1 MLQMQPVTLGKSRIE
16 ALSDGVFAIAMTLL
30 VLDLKVPD
38 RAHHMN
44 DAEMVQQLLAMW
56 RSFLAYAITFLLSG
70 TFWYTHHL
78 VLHFVRGTDKL
89 FLWLNLLFLMMISLL
104 PFSAGLLSHLDVH
117 PVAQLFYFGNQT
129 AIALLLGAQWEYAC
143 MRNMFRADA
152 LPDELQNLGW
162 GVRAMVVAFVAAL
175 IVGSF
180 QPARTSVAVAVALV
194 IVRVVIRLLKHRRQR
209 AALTQVRRSVTT

>member
-1 MLQMQPVTLGKSRIE
+1 MLQMQPITLGKSRVE

-56 RSFLAYAITFLLSG
+56 RSFLAYGITFLLSG

-78 VLHFVRGTDKL
+78 VLHFVRGTDKA

-117 PVAQLFYFGNQT
+117 PVAQLFYFGNQM
-129 AIALLLGAQWEYAC
+129 AIAVLLGAQWEYARI
-143 MRNMFRADA
+143 RNMFRVDA
-152 LPDELQNLGW
+152 LKYELQNIAW
-162 GVRAMVVAFVAAL
+162 SVRAMVAFAAAVT
-175 IVGSF
+175 VGAF
-180 QPARTSVAVAVALV
+180 QPARTSLTLALALV
-194 IVRVVIRLLKHRRQR
+194 SGRLVIRILKRRRQR
-209 AALTQVRRSVTT
+209 AAIDQVSRSVTT